1 MSEINLGRVQGG
13 GFFGSTGTSETV
25 IGKLMVITNGVTP
38 LIGDT
43 IINANGALCRIV
55 SEHSSSSGGYYS
67 VQKYSS
73 IKGDKGD
80 KGDKGEKG
88 LGFSYY
94 VKSSS
99 DNPDNIMS
107 VVTLKKQNVNVVATI
122 NDTTILE
129 ALRTNLYSVGMV
141 FVLQGHISTS
151 TRDFMI
157 SESSNKT
164 FGGLFLASDVIFPVY
179 NMNYPLVAQDAN
191 GNDVNSF
198 FVISLEMPS
207 TETNTVNV
215 RFSASFVSNKI
226 SLVLTPVYAYVL

>member
-13 GFFGSTGTSETV
+13 GFFGSTSTSETA
-25 IGKLMVITNGVTP
+25 IDKFTVITNGVTP

-55 SEHSSSSGGYYS
+55 SENLSSYSVYYS

-94 VKSSS
+94 VKSSA

-107 VVTLKKQNVNVVATI
+107 VVTLKEQDVTVVATI

-141 FVLQGHISTS
+141 FVLQGTISLPDRS
-151 TRDFMI
+151 LMI
-157 SESSNKT
+157 SETSNKT
-164 FGGLFLASDVIFPVY
+164 FGGLFFTSDIIFPVY
-179 NMNYPLVAQDAN
+179 DICCPLVTQDAN
-191 GNDVNSF
+191 GNAVSSYF
-198 FVISLEMPS
+198 RIRLAMHP

-215 RFSASFVSNKI
+215 EFTSPFVPNKI

>member
-80 KGDKGEKG
+80 KGDNGEKG

-107 VVTLKKQNVNVVATI
+107 VVTLKERNVNVSATI
-122 NDTTILE
+122 NDITILE
-129 ALRTNLYSVGMV
+129 ALKTNPYTVGMV
-141 FVLQGHISTS
+141 FVIQGTISTLNKS
-151 TRDFMI
+151 LII
-157 SESSNKT
+157 SETSNKT
-164 FGGLFLASDVIFPVY
+164 FGGVVLTADTIFPDY
-179 NMNYPLVAQDAN
+179 NYKWSIVTQDAN
-191 GNDVNSF
+191 GNDVIMS
-198 FVISLEMPS
+198 VGVDISMQS
-207 TETNTVNV
+207 TESETVNV
-215 RFSASFVSNKI
+215 KFTSSFVPNKI
-226 SLVLTPVYAYVL
+226 NLVLTPVYAYVL